1 MKITKKIDSVG
12 RIAIP
17 RDIRRS
23 LRWMDGDEI
32 EIISNDDNTLLLK
45 KHEDNSIRILEAL
58 REEWLIDPKV
68 KQMFDELITT
78 IELKNNK

>member
-68 KQMFDELITT
+68 KQMFDELIIT
-78 IELKNNK
+78 IESKNNK